1 MLMRL
6 YNLEAN
12 FLIAG
17 NLTNFGPNEE
27 KLIAEGLK
35 LQKDYPHLK
44 LALMNLAPLE
54 DELDAVYPKDVLS
67 VMIATKYPEIE
78 YFINY
83 TFLDSEYPDQE
94 DVYESMN
101 NLLNSQAILIDN
113 SIKFFHCE
121 PLDQHVLEN
130 IFSRAN
136 ANYFVHQDNP
146 EALPAQKM
154 LVEGKVDEYHELT
167 GANFYVWGR
176 VVHGKRL
183 GTKIGFP
190 TTNLRV
196 NKSFPLKPGVYYTKV
211 TLPNDE
217 HEYDSMTC
225 YWITPKREHLVETTI
240 FDFNR
245 DVYNYYIKVEFIEF
259 VRDIKKVRD
268 EETLKTLLSA
278 DEAQIREMI
287 KKAN

>member
-6 YNLEAN
+6 YNLEPN
-12 FLIAG
+12 FLIVG
-17 NLTNFGPNEE
+17 NFTNFGPNEE
-27 KLIAEGLK
+27 RLIAEGLK
-35 LQKDYPHLK
+35 LHQDNPHLK

-54 DELDAVYPKDVLS
+54 AELDAVYPKDVLV
-67 VMIATKYPEIE
+67 VMIAQKYPEID

-94 DVYESMN
+94 DVYQSMN
-101 NLLNSQAILIDN
+101 SLLNVQAILIDN
-113 SIKFFHCE
+113 ATKFFHYE
-121 PLDQHVLEN
+121 EINAHVLEN
-130 IFSRAN
+130 VFSRAN
-136 ANYFVHQDNP
+136 AHYFVHQDNP
-146 EALPAQKM
+146 QVLPAQKK
-154 LVEGKVDEYHELT
+154 LGEGNVQAYQELT

-196 NKSFPLKPGVYYTKV
+196 TDQLPLKPGVYYTKV

-245 DVYNYYIKVEFIEF
+245 DIYNYYIKVEFIEF
-259 VRDIKKVRD
+259 VRDVKKV
-268 EETLKTLLSA
+268 A
-278 DEAQIREMI
+278 DEVALKALLTADETQIRKMI
-287 KKAN
+287 KKA